1 MDELLPDALARLSA
15 TVETLECRV
24 YALEHPASNQQA
36 PSQSEAIESPAAIP
50 RTTSSPQSAGIFS
63 VVGKAMLGI
72 AGAYLLRA
80 MAESTT
86 FPRAVVVP
94 VALSYAAMWLVA
106 ATRVKTEA
114 KFASIAYAGTSVLIL
129 IPMLWE
135 LTLRFNFFSAA
146 MAAAVL
152 GAFVVASFFLAWRRH
167 FAAVTWVT
175 TAACSTAALIM
186 AIATH
191 DLVPFILAI
200 LAMTVASEA
209 AAARDRSSFIR
220 FWVAISADVA
230 VCALIYIASRPA
242 ESRMDYNPVSDWLL
256 LLIGLTPLLL
266 YGASAT
272 AQTILRGRRI
282 TFFEASQTLV
292 AFLLAAWSMLAFRS
306 GGAVALGLLC
316 LVASA
321 AGYGL
326 VYAKFGATTQQ
337 RNFHVYAVGSAALF
351 LVGVYLSLPMI
362 WLIIV
367 LATAAIVATIV
378 GVQTEHLTLEFHGL
392 MFLWAAAFSSGL
404 LLYIARALP
413 APVPTSP
420 TGFDLDCC
428 RCRRCKLR
436 TGASF
441 SSRSMAALFFG
452 CPVSHSGRR
461 RHCRFPRLRVG
472 SSHSGRDHSRSFPRR
487 RHPHADHL
495 CSRVIA
501 CLCWFAV
508 EAQGV
513 RLAGLWS
520 PGLCCVKIGV

>member
-146 MAAAVL
+146 MAATVL

-209 AAARDRSSFIR
+209 AAAHDRSSFIR

-230 VCALIYIASRPA
+230 VCALIYIASRTGGFPHGLQTGQRVA
-242 ESRMDYNPVSDWLL
+242 ASSDWSH
-256 LLIGLTPLLL
+256 
-266 YGASAT
+266 AVAFVRRQRNCANNT
-272 AQTILRGRRI
+272 ARPQDYFLRGIANTRSILAGCLEHARISLRRRGRAG
-282 TFFEASQTLV
+282 TALP
-292 AFLLAAWSMLAFRS
+292 
-306 GGAVALGLLC
+306 GGVRRG
-316 LVASA
+316 
-321 AGYGL
+321 
-326 VYAKFGATTQQ
+326 
-337 RNFHVYAVGSAALF
+337 
-351 LVGVYLSLPMI
+351 
-362 WLIIV
+362 
-367 LATAAIVATIV
+367 
-378 GVQTEHLTLEFHGL
+378 
-392 MFLWAAAFSSGL
+392 LWARLRTVRSNHTATKFSRIRGRQRRSFSSGCL
-404 LLYIARALP
+404 PVTAHDLADYRACHSCDRGNYSWSSNRASYLGISRLDVSLGGRVLFWPAALYRSRLH
-413 APVPTSP
+413 
-420 TGFDLDCC
+420 
-428 RCRRCKLR
+428 RRCSYL
-436 TGASF
+436 THW
-441 SSRSMAALFFG
+441 
-452 CPVSHSGRR
+452 V
-461 RHCRFPRLRVG
+461 
-472 SSHSGRDHSRSFPRR
+472 
-487 RHPHADHL
+487 
-495 CSRVIA
+495 
-501 CLCWFAV
+501 
-508 EAQGV
+508 
-513 RLAGLWS
+513 
-520 PGLCCVKIGV
+520 